1 MAITPEIKKKY
12 SEMASYV
19 GKWGEGLNKTK
30 LVGNIH
36 KNLLGVDR
44 MGRPRPLEDL
54 AFFLLIA
61 KQYGLNPL
69 KNDIYATYQFT
80 KQGGQMVEK
89 LVPIPSIHGLRRLA
103 RQAKMPTYAYTG
115 KAIYEYADDAKTKLD
130 SATVEVFGYF
140 SDPNHIQKVGEFTA
154 YMEEFEQHKK
164 DGTTTAQWSKM
175 PRVMLAKCAE
185 ANAIRASFGLGGIYV
200 EEEITSDDDKILR
213 LEDREENEN
222 VTQESEH

>member
-1 MAITPEIKKKY
+1 MAISPEIKKKY

-19 GKWGEGLNKTK
+19 GDWGEGLNRTK
-30 LVGNIH
+30 LVANIH
-36 KNLLGVDR
+36 RNLLGVDKI
-44 MGRPRPLEDL
+44 GRSRPLEDL
-54 AFFLLIA
+54 AFFLLQA
-61 KQYGLNPL
+61 RQYGLNPL
-69 KNDIYATYQFT
+69 KNEIYATYQSVN
-80 KQGGQMVEK
+80 QGGQWVEK

-115 KAIYEYADDAKTKLD
+115 KATYEYADEVKTKLD

-140 SDPNHIQKVGEFTA
+140 SDPNQIQKVGEFTA

-164 DGTTTAQWSKM
+164 DGSTTAQWRRM

-200 EEEITSDDDKILR
+200 EEEIVGDEDQILK
-213 LEDREENEN
+213 LADSNNEVEE
-222 VTQESEH
+222 QE

>member
-19 GKWGEGLNKTK
+19 GDWGEGLNKTR

-36 KNLLGVDR
+36 RNLLGVDKI
-44 MGRPRPLEDL
+44 GKLRPIEDL
-54 AFFLLIA
+54 AFFLLQA
-61 KQYGLNPL
+61 RQYGLNPL
-69 KNDIYATYQFT
+69 KNEIYATYQWA
-80 KQGGQMVEK
+80 GGTEK

-115 KAIYEYADDAKTKLD
+115 KAIYEYTDDAKTKLD

-140 SDPNHIQKVGEFTA
+140 SDPTIIQKVGEFTA
-154 YMEEFEQHKK
+154 YMEEFEKHKK
-164 DGTTTAQWSKM
+164 DGSTNAMWSRM

-200 EEEITSDDDKILR
+200 EEEIVGDDDKIIKLT
-213 LEDREENEN
+213 DG
-222 VTQESEH
+222 TESEEDKNAVEE

>member
-19 GKWGEGLNKTK
+19 GDWGEGLNKTK

-36 KNLLGVDR
+36 KNLLGVDK
-44 MGRPRPLEDL
+44 MGQPRPLEDL
-54 AFFLLIA
+54 AFFLLQA
-61 KQYGLNPL
+61 RQYGLNPL
-69 KNDIYATYQFT
+69 KNEIYATYQIT
-80 KQGGQMVEK
+80 KMGNSWVEK

-103 RQAKMPTYAYTG
+103 RQSKTPTYAYTG
-115 KAIYEYADDAKTKLD
+115 KATYEYSDDTKTKLD

-140 SDPNHIQKVGEFTA
+140 SDPDNIQKVGEFTA

-164 DGTTTAQWSKM
+164 DGSTTAQWSRM

-200 EEEITSDDDKILR
+200 EEEIIGDNDKILQ
-213 LEDREENEN
+213 LGDKEEE
-222 VTQESEH
+222 Q

>member
-19 GKWGEGLNKTK
+19 GDWGDGLNKTK

-36 KNLLGVDR
+36 KNLLGVDKL
-44 MGRPRPLEDL
+44 GRSRPLEDL
-54 AFFLLIA
+54 AFFLLQA
-61 KQYGLNPL
+61 RQYGLNPL
-69 KNDIYATYQFT
+69 KNEIYATYQYVN
-80 KQGGQMVEK
+80 QGGQLVEK

-115 KAIYEYADDAKTKLD
+115 KAVYEYLDEAKTKLD
-130 SATVEVFGYF
+130 SATVEVYGYF
-140 SDPNHIQKVGEFTA
+140 LDPNQIQKVGEFTA

-164 DGTTTAQWSKM
+164 DGSTTAQWRRM

-200 EEEITSDDDKILR
+200 EEEIVGDTDKVLKLTEGSDDLQN
-213 LEDREENEN
+213 EE
-222 VTQESEH
+222 

>member
-19 GKWGEGLNKTK
+19 GDWGGGLNKTK

-36 KNLLGVDR
+36 KNLLGVDK
-44 MGRPRPLEDL
+44 MGQPRPLEDL
-54 AFFLLIA
+54 AFFLLQA
-61 KQYGLNPL
+61 RQYGLNPL
-69 KNDIYATYQFT
+69 KNEIYATYQIA
-80 KQGGQMVEK
+80 KMGNSWMEK

-103 RQAKMPTYAYTG
+103 RQSKMPTYAYTG
-115 KAIYEYADDAKTKLD
+115 KATYEYSDDAKTKLD

-140 SDPNHIQKVGEFTA
+140 SDPNNIQKVGEFTA

-164 DGTTTAQWSKM
+164 DGSTTAQWSRM

-200 EEEITSDDDKILR
+200 EEEIIGDNDKILQ
-213 LEDREENEN
+213 LGDKEEE
-222 VTQESEH
+222 Q

>member
-19 GKWGEGLNKTK
+19 GDWGDGLNKTK

-36 KNLLGVDR
+36 KNLLGVDKL
-44 MGRPRPLEDL
+44 GRSRPLEDL
-54 AFFLLIA
+54 AFFLLQA
-61 KQYGLNPL
+61 RQYGLNPL
-69 KNDIYATYQFT
+69 KNVN
-80 KQGGQMVEK
+80 QGGQLVEK

-115 KAIYEYADDAKTKLD
+115 KAVYEYLDEAKTKLD
-130 SATVEVFGYF
+130 SATVEVYGYF
-140 SDPNHIQKVGEFTA
+140 LDPNQIQKVGEFTA

-164 DGTTTAQWSKM
+164 DGSTTAQWRRM

-200 EEEITSDDDKILR
+200 EEEIVGDTDKVLKLTEGSDDLQN
-213 LEDREENEN
+213 EE
-222 VTQESEH
+222 

>member
-19 GKWGEGLNKTK
+19 GDWGDGLNKTK

-36 KNLLGVDR
+36 KNLLGVDKL
-44 MGRPRPLEDL
+44 GRSRPLEDL
-54 AFFLLIA
+54 AFFLLQA
-61 KQYGLNPL
+61 RQYGLNPL
-69 KNDIYATYQFT
+69 KNEIYATYQSVN
-80 KQGGQMVEK
+80 QGGQWVEK

-115 KAIYEYADDAKTKLD
+115 KAVYEYLDEAKTKLD
-130 SATVEVFGYF
+130 SATVEVYGYF
-140 SDPNHIQKVGEFTA
+140 SDPNQIQKVGEFTA

-164 DGTTTAQWSKM
+164 DGSTTAQWRRM

-200 EEEITSDDDKILR
+200 EEEIVGDTDKVLKLTEGSDDLQN
-213 LEDREENEN
+213 EE
-222 VTQESEH
+222 